1 MKAEDK
7 YLLGMLWKFG
17 TIKPGTNQFV
27 FQSYDKYEQM
37 EYIRKRLAPDKIIK
51 ISTRKDPRSG
61 VEKTLYRLNFT
72 NADWA
77 DKVRMYEGTKAEKI
91 IDKEFLRGFLETKG
105 NIRRVGYDKGYC
117 VSINSNN
124 EFDIVSKKLAEICDI
139 SLSNGVKSGTSTKV
153 KDIRYGKS
161 DTIKIITTF
170 SPKNPKHWGE
180 VLKKMNPDD

>member
-7 YLLGMLWKFG
+7 YLMGMLWKFG

-37 EYIRKRLAPDKIIK
+37 EYIRKRLAPDKVIK
-51 ISTRKDPRSG
+51 VSTRKDPRSG
-61 VEKTLYRLNFT
+61 AEKTLYRLNFT

-77 DKVRMYEGTKAEKI
+77 DKVRMYEGVNAEKI

-105 NIRRVGYDKGYC
+105 TVGKSGKIKMFN
-117 VSINSNN
+117 V
-124 EFDIVSKKLAEICDI
+124 
-139 SLSNGVKSGTSTKV
+139 SLSRDEMLSFEKNINQLCDVNVKLHDV
-153 KDIRYGKS
+153 KTGYMVSYNIDNFLKIMSVFGKQ
-161 DTIKIITTF
+161 
-170 SPKNPKHWGE
+170 NPKHWGE